1 MYNIYLSPPAHHT
14 YRPCVR
20 HVNIAINSYPLRFFT
35 LSVNLCEIFSQVSS
49 CKLTSLVSVSLH
61 HSIHFGSSF
70 VCQLALG
77 PRFVFSNSLPSLAI
91 SKRGACRARP
101 RLWLAIG
108 SATRNEHAI
117 QNFVHLQSMRGW
129 RQMLVELLQ

>member
-1 MYNIYLSPPAHHT
+1 
-14 YRPCVR
+14 
-20 HVNIAINSYPLRFFT
+20 
-35 LSVNLCEIFSQVSS
+35 
-49 CKLTSLVSVSLH
+49 LVSVSLH